1 MPPLSYCLREAL
13 AKQFLANV
21 LLYEFDV
28 IHGYP
33 AYITPSIELTI
44 VISAPV
50 CSGISLNSEAI
61 PSLTSFSFWC
71 SGAFSITACFASAHS
86 FIAEDRR
93 DKTSS

>member
-1 MPPLSYCLREAL
+1 MPPLSHCLREAL
-13 AKQFLANV
+13 AKKFLADV
-21 LLYEFDV
+21 LFNKFDV

-50 CSGISLNSEAI
+50 CSGISLKSDAI

-86 FIAEDRR
+86 FMAEDRR
-93 DKTSS
+93 DKISS

>member
-1 MPPLSYCLREAL
+1 MREAL
-13 AKQFLANV
+13 PKNFLADV
-21 LLYEFDV
+21 LFNKFDV

-50 CSGISLNSEAI
+50 CSGISLKSDAI

-71 SGAFSITACFASAHS
+71 SGA
-86 FIAEDRR
+86 
-93 DKTSS
+93 